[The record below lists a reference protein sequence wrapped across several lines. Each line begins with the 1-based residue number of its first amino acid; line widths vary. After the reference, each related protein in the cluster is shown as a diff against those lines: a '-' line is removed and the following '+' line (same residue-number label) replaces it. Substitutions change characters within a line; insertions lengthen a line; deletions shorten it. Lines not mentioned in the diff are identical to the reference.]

1 MKLRRTH
8 EPDRVRRYS
17 TDAQLERIDQNTRQ
31 NLRTYAGTSPA
42 TMSSRIQQLR
52 DEWSVERWLQLFAT
66 VGLMTTLLAATRNR
80 KWGYLTCTG
89 LAFFL
94 FHALDGFDLP
104 VPLLRQ
110 FGARTRREI
119 DWEIYALKALR
130 GDFAEVDPDR
140 RNEGDQAETAA
151 VAVGVE

>member
-1 MKLRRTH
+1 MRLRRNE

-17 TDAQLERIDQNTRQ
+17 TAAQLQQIDAHMRERLRQ
-31 NLRTYAGTSPA
+31 YAGQPA
-42 TMSSRIQQLR
+42 DVIRWRINELR
-52 DEWSVERWLQLFAT
+52 AEWSIERYLQLFAT
-66 VGLMTTLLAATRNR
+66 AGLLTCSLAVMRNR
-80 KWGYLTCTG
+80 KWGYASCAG

-110 FGARTRREI
+110 LGIRTRREI

-130 GDFAEVDPDR
+130 GDFAGIDPER
-140 RNEGDQAETAA
+140 RRDADQAEQAA
-151 VAVGVE
+151 IAAGLT